1 MINPL
6 SNESSE
12 HNGSYNNYSNKN
24 NEQMILT
31 FSDGRQI
38 SYDTYQL
45 REISP
50 KFVAN
55 HMGEPT
61 ITLPDWITVEDLSA
75 FISIYQKGIEYI
87 TEYHDREQL
96 L

>member
-50 KFVAN
+50 KFVAK
-55 HMGEPT
+55 HMGLFQNLFHGLDIIHDLPMILR
-61 ITLPDWITVEDLSA
+61 ITLPTVH
-75 FISIYQKGIEYI
+75 FILTKKRPL
-87 TEYHDREQL
+87 D
-96 L
+96 